1 MNEVDALRL
10 ELARIQRR
18 LDEMEKAAD
27 RDPFLPLFN
36 RRAFMRELTR
46 HISQTDPGT
55 APSSLIYFDLN
66 YLKKINDT
74 YGHVA
79 GDAVLSHFA
88 EILVLHTGDG
98 DCIGRLGGDEFG
110 MLLSHATRELAVKK
124 AKALAE
130 ALANSPLVWSGQTIP
145 VSFSYGVFEV
155 RSGDS
160 AEIAMAR
167 ADEAMYAQKRARC
180 ELTQ

>member
-1 MNEVDALRL
+1 MNEVDALRH
-10 ELARIQRR
+10 ELALIKKR

-36 RRAFMRELTR
+36 RRAFVRESTR
-46 HISQTDPGT
+46 HISQNRLG
-55 APSSLIYFDLN
+55 AEPSSLVYFDLN

-79 GDAVLSHFA
+79 GDAVLYHFA
-88 EILVLHTGDG
+88 EMLASHAGDG
-98 DCIGRLGGDEFG
+98 DHVGRLGGDEFG
-110 MLLSHATRELAVKK
+110 MLLNRATRELAVQK
-124 AKALAE
+124 AEALAE
-130 ALANSPLVWSGQTIP
+130 ALRNSPLVWSGQTIP
-145 VSFSYGVFEV
+145 ISFSYGTFEV

-167 ADEAMYAQKRARC
+167 ADEAMYAQKRAC
-180 ELTQ
+180 KAAE